1 MTLAANIDAIL
12 KLWPTGGCSVTAV
25 SDGRVTLTAFATIP
39 PLRGI
44 TTLAVGQG
52 KTLAGAA
59 RASLWAALKRVARET
74 ADAED
79 ARAASLRVD
88 AERRE
93 TRAKLLRECCNRT
106 SENSEPAD
114 G

>member
-12 KLWPTGGCSVTAV
+12 KLWPTGGCSVPDE
-25 SDGRVTLTAFATIP
+25 SDGRVALTAFATIP

-52 KTLAGAA
+52 KTLAGAQ
-59 RASLWAALKRVARET
+59 ASLWAELKRVARET

-106 SENSEPAD
+106 SENSEPAE

>member
-12 KLWPTGGCSVTAV
+12 KLWPTGGCSEPEV

-52 KTLAGAA
+52 KTLAGAQ
-59 RASLWAALKRVARET
+59 ASLWAALKRVARET